1 MNVGRL
7 FWKLFLGNAL
17 LVTVVLA
24 ACLWLILDHVQ
35 GIYRRDL
42 VEHLK
47 AQAIT
52 IRYVVQD
59 QLDPG
64 NRERLDALAKAA
76 MTRDAGGTRVTLMTA
91 DGNVCGDSMADP
103 DTMENHAGR
112 PEVQQALRDGWGESV
127 RQSTTVSRDMMYVA
141 LRVGSAEHPTGVV
154 RVAMPALTIGERART
169 TTRLIW
175 TVGAVLLLAAVLL
188 AMGLAGLWSRP
199 IRHITQTARS
209 LSRGDLSARVQIMSG
224 KDELALLA
232 RSLNRMRDGLVAHL
246 QTIDRQRR
254 TVESLLA
261 QIHEGVIVAGPDG
274 RIVQINPAALRLLG
288 LAGEAAAYE
297 ATEPFVGRPIDE
309 CIPHPAV
316 GRMLRGGTHNGEHE
330 GGLASGL
337 GEARLQFETAAGRV
351 HVLARA
357 DDIQL
362 SESGGDEAAPGVG
375 RLLVLTDITELAR
388 TIQMKTDFVANASH
402 ELRTPLSTIRAAVE
416 TLMNLDPAEDP
427 DAARRFISVV
437 DRHSA
442 RLTELVS
449 DLLDLARVESPTTR
463 FEPEPLR
470 PRDVFD
476 DLESRFGEKARA
488 KGLRFATDAGAC
500 GACSFRVHP
509 HLIRLV
515 LDNLVDNAI
524 KFTDSGGAVRVLARC
539 DNATAAVDVIDTG
552 CGIDPA
558 DQERVFERFFQ
569 VERAR
574 SGPRPGTGLGLSIV
588 RHAVAA
594 MGGRVTL
601 QSEVG
606 KGTRVSVTWKQAV

>member
-7 FWKLFLGNAL
+7 FWKLFLGHTL
-17 LVTVVLA
+17 LVVAVLA
-24 ACLWLILDHVQ
+24 ASLWLILDHVQ
-35 GIYRRDL
+35 DIYRRDL

-47 AQAIT
+47 AQAVT
-52 IRYVVQD
+52 IRYFVQD

-64 NRERLDALAKAA
+64 NRDRLDALAKAA
-76 MTRDAGGTRVTLMTA
+76 RARDASGTRITLMTA

-103 DTMENHAGR
+103 GRMENHAGR
-112 PEVQQALRDGWGESV
+112 PEVQDALRDGWGESV
-127 RQSTTVSRDMMYVA
+127 RRSTTVSRDLIYVA
-141 LRVGSAEHPTGVV
+141 LRVGTAEHPTGVV

-169 TTRLIW
+169 TTRLVWQI
-175 TVGAVLLLAAVLL
+175 GAVLLLAAVLL
-188 AMGLAGLWSRP
+188 AMGLAALWSRP
-199 IRHITQTARS
+199 IRQITQTARS
-209 LSRGDLSARVQIMSG
+209 LSRGDLSARVRMMSG

-232 RSLNRMRDGLVAHL
+232 RSLNRMRDGLMSHL

-261 QIHEGVIVAGPDG
+261 QLHEGVIVAGPDG
-274 RIVQINPAALRLLG
+274 RIAQINPAAVRLLDLG
-288 LAGEAAAYE
+288 VAAGDGE
-297 ATEPFVGRPIDE
+297 ATEPFVGRPIE
-309 CIPHPAV
+309 HCIPHPAI
-316 GRMLRGGTHNGEHE
+316 REMLRCGPHSGDINGA
-330 GGLASGL
+330 ASAAL
-337 GEARLQFETAAGRV
+337 REARLQVETAAGRV
-351 HVLARA
+351 HLLARV

-362 SESGGDEAAPGVG
+362 SESGKDEATPGVG

-416 TLMNLDPAEDP
+416 TLMNLDPSEDP
-427 DAARRFISVV
+427 DAVRRFMSVI

-470 PRDVFD
+470 PRDIFD
-476 DLESRFGEKARA
+476 DLESRFGEIARA
-488 KGLRFATDAGAC
+488 KGLQFSTDAAAC
-500 GACSFRVHP
+500 GACSFLVHP

-524 KFTDSGGAVRVLARC
+524 KFTDKGGTVRVIARC
-539 DNATAAVDVIDTG
+539 DYATAAVDVIDTG

-606 KGTRVSVTWKQAV
+606 RGTHVTITWKQTR